1 MIKQYCILIHY
12 HEISLKGKNR
22 RWFERL
28 LIKNIKK
35 QLNGLDYSNIIL
47 ENASIICFGIN
58 KQRWKEY
65 ASRLESTMGIKH
77 ATLMTKIKCEIS
89 LIKSVVLEELDGIEF
104 NSFRISTKRQYKQF
118 DLTSQQVNELVG
130 EYIQE
135 FSNKPVSLKN
145 PQLNLIIELVKG
157 MAYIGHYRVK
167 GYGGLPVGSSEHAV
181 SMISSGIDS
190 PVASFEMLRRGVHLT
205 YIHFHSMPVTNRQ
218 SIKNVQDILM
228 ILSKYQI
235 KSKLFLVPILEI
247 QRKIMSEIPDKF
259 WVILFRRAMFKIT
272 SIIAENINAPAIV
285 SGESVGQVASQTLSN
300 IRATANSADRPV
312 LRPLCGMNKED
323 IINQAQKLGT
333 YDISIEP
340 YEDCCSFFVPPHPET
355 KANLNEIIM
364 LESKINF
371 GTLIDDSIKK
381 TETSTLIYP
390 KYIQKSA
397 NKLEKLND

>member
-1 MIKQYCILIHY
+1 
-12 HEISLKGKNR
+12 
-22 RWFERL
+22 
-28 LIKNIKK
+28 
-35 QLNGLDYSNIIL
+35 
-47 ENASIICFGIN
+47 
-58 KQRWKEY
+58 
-65 ASRLESTMGIKH
+65 
-77 ATLMTKIKCEIS
+77 
-89 LIKSVVLEELDGIEF
+89 
-104 NSFRISTKRQYKQF
+104 
-118 DLTSQQVNELVG
+118 
-130 EYIQE
+130 
-135 FSNKPVSLKN
+135 
-145 PQLNLIIELVKG
+145 
-157 MAYIGHYRVK
+157 
-167 GYGGLPVGSSEHAV
+167 
-181 SMISSGIDS
+181 
-190 PVASFEMLRRGVHLT
+190 
-205 YIHFHSMPVTNRQ
+205 
-218 SIKNVQDILM
+218 
-228 ILSKYQI
+228 
-235 KSKLFLVPILEI
+235 
-247 QRKIMSEIPDKF
+247 MSEIPDKF